1 MDTIFRDYS
10 NVSDAVK
17 ENYLLAR
24 TNQTVEFVDKMVQK
38 YSTFDKKIKI
48 WDILD
53 SLNTLIDVSDPDM
66 SLPNIEHAYQT
77 AEKIRQDG
85 HPDWMQLVGLIHD
98 MGKIMYL
105 KGTDETG
112 TGKKKQW
119 AMVGDTFIVGCKLPD
134 TLIFPEFNKYH
145 LDKDNPLYNTEL
157 GIYKEGCG
165 LDNVKCSWG
174 HDEYLYRILTDSR
187 NSNTLPEEAL
197 YIIRFHSLYAYHDKK
212 SYNKFMSEKDKQM
225 INYLTLFNQYDLYSK
240 SDICI
245 DKNQV
250 RLYYNGLMEK
260 YFKNSYLYI

>member
-1 MDTIFRDYS
+1 MRLS
-10 NVSDAVK
+10 LAVAL
-17 ENYLLAR
+17 YLEPEVLLLDEP
-24 TNQTVEFVDKMVQK
+24 TN
-38 YSTFDKKIKI
+38 
-48 WDILD
+48 
-53 SLNTLIDVSDPDM
+53 
-66 SLPNIEHAYQT
+66 
-77 AEKIRQDG
+77 
-85 HPDWMQLVGLIHD
+85 
-98 MGKIMYL
+98 
-105 KGTDETG
+105 
-112 TGKKKQW
+112 
-119 AMVGDTFIVGCKLPD
+119 
-134 TLIFPEFNKYH
+134 H

-157 GIYKEGCG
+157 GLYKEGCG

-174 HDEYLYRILTDSR
+174 HDEYLYRILTDIR

-260 YFKNSYLYI
+260 YFMNSYLYI

>member
-53 SLNTLIDVSDPDM
+53 NLNTLIDVSDPDM

-112 TGKKKQW
+112 TGKKK
-119 AMVGDTFIVGCKLPD
+119 AMG
-134 TLIFPEFNKYH
+134 
-145 LDKDNPLYNTEL
+145 
-157 GIYKEGCG
+157 
-165 LDNVKCSWG
+165 
-174 HDEYLYRILTDSR
+174 
-187 NSNTLPEEAL
+187 
-197 YIIRFHSLYAYHDKK
+197 
-212 SYNKFMSEKDKQM
+212 
-225 INYLTLFNQYDLYSK
+225 
-240 SDICI
+240 
-245 DKNQV
+245 
-250 RLYYNGLMEK
+250 NGR
-260 YFKNSYLYI
+260 